1 MVVNFSSSLRLS
13 VSPSTLEKSLAKHCF
28 SVLMS
33 NSCFCPSKQ
42 FKILSIQKKSSLEN
56 MFDVIE
62 AEKSLLLIDQSPKVG
77 NLLSNL
83 LSSEYVCDSA
93 DSVESSLAF
102 LRRKEYSVVLC
113 SVEFS
118 ANKDFEML
126 RRVKAASPNSIL
138 IFLGSENSADTAIRA
153 FRAGAFD
160 FLRLPA
166 EFDEIE
172 AAVERAFEHY
182 ELKKLKESY
191 QFHLENLAAERAAEI
206 DHVLEQVES
215 SYRIT
220 LKALVQ
226 ALETRDFETHGHSE
240 RVVTF
245 SLRLGH
251 ELGLEKDALRDLE
264 LGALMHDIGKI
275 GVPDSILRKPA
286 KLNDEEWDK
295 MKLHPL
301 HGQKILRN
309 IKFLEG
315 AAKIVCQHHEHWDG
329 SGYPYGLRGEAIDL
343 GARIF
348 AVVDAFDA
356 MVSDRVYRKGRP
368 YKAALEELTRCAG
381 TQFDPMIIEAFKNV
395 PPEDWEILR
404 ERSLKDKQEV
414 FSFQAVVAELVY
426 SRQQFELVH

>member
-1 MVVNFSSSLRLS
+1 
-13 VSPSTLEKSLAKHCF
+13 
-28 SVLMS
+28 
-33 NSCFCPSKQ
+33 
-42 FKILSIQKKSSLEN
+42 

-62 AEKSLLLIDQSPKVG
+62 AEKSLLLIDQSPQIV

-83 LSSEYVCDSA
+83 FDSNHVCDKT
-93 DSVESSLAF
+93 DSVESSLSH
-102 LRRKEYSVVLC
+102 LRQKEYSVVLC
-113 SVEFS
+113 NADFS
-118 ANKDFEML
+118 ANKSLEML
-126 RRVKAASPNSIL
+126 RRVKSVSPNSVLIL
-138 IFLGSENSADTAIRA
+138 LGDENSADNAVQA

-166 EFDEIE
+166 EFDEIQTV
-172 AAVERAFEHY
+172 VERAFEHY
-182 ELKKLKESY
+182 ELKKLKDSY
-191 QFHLENLAAERAAEI
+191 QYHLENLAAERAATI
-206 DHVLEQVES
+206 DMALEKVES

-264 LGALMHDIGKI
+264 LGALLHDIGKI

-286 KLNDEEWDK
+286 KLNDEEWVK

-315 AAKIVCQHHEHWDG
+315 AAKVVCQHHEQWDG
-329 SGYPYGLRGEAIDL
+329 SGYPHGLRGEAIDI

-356 MVSDRVYRKGRP
+356 MISDRVYRKGRP
-368 YKAALEELTRCAG
+368 FKDALTELERCSG
-381 TQFDPMIIEAFKNV
+381 TQFDPIIVEAFKRI

-414 FSFQAVVAELVY
+414 HSFQAVVAELVY